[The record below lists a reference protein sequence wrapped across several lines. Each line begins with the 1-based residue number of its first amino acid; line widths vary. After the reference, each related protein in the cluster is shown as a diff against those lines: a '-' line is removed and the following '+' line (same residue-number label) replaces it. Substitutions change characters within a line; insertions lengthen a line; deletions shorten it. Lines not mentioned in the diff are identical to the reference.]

1 MKISKLVLVALL
13 ALVLINLTGCAASRY
28 NKVEVQQKEVVKV
41 TVPEFLIV
49 SCKPN
54 PPMPVNDYVALEQ
67 VEREVYLTNYIQDL
81 YVLLSKCDNAM
92 NKIREFNQ
100 EN

>member
-1 MKISKLVLVALL
+1 MKSFKLVYAMLL
-13 ALVLINLTGCAASRY
+13 AFVLINLTGCAASRY
-28 NKVEVQQKEVVKV
+28 NTVEVQQKEVVKV
-41 TVPEFLIV
+41 TVPDFLII

-54 PPMPVNDYVALEQ
+54 PPMPVEEYVALEQ
-67 VEREVYLTNYIQDL
+67 TEREVYLTNYIQDL

-92 NKIREFNQ
+92 IKIREFNQ